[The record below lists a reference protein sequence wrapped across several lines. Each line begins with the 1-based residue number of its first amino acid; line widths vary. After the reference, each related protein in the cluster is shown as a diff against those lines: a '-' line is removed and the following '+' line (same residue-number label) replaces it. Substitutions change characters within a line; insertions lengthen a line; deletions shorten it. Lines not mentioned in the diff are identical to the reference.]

1 MPVEVRVGPLYIAK
15 SLLLWIND
23 GLMAIF
29 FMLIGLEVKRE
40 IVDGQL
46 SSLSRVALPGI
57 AALGGMAI
65 PALIYVWL
73 NLGDEVAL
81 SGWAIPAATDI
92 AFALVILALLGSR
105 VPVSLKL
112 FLLTLAIMD
121 DLGAIVIIAIFFT
134 SDLSFLSLGLAAMSL
149 VGLCLLNLFGITR
162 IAAYV
167 VVGVI
172 LWICVLKSGVHATLA
187 GVALAFAIPMRAENE
202 EGESP
207 LRTCEHGLHP
217 WVAYGIMPI
226 FAFANAGVSLGGMS
240 ITMLLQSVPLGVAAG
255 LFMGKQIGIF
265 GFTWIGVKLGL
276 TKLPDEMNWSGLYG
290 LSVLC
295 GIGFTMS
302 FFIASLAFGEEAH
315 GYAITAR
322 IGILLGS
329 FLSAILGYLI
339 LRYSLKEGADLKE

>member
-1 MPVEVRVGPLYIAK
+1 
-15 SLLLWIND
+15 
-23 GLMAIF
+23 
-29 FMLIGLEVKRE
+29 
-40 IVDGQL
+40 
-46 SSLSRVALPGI
+46 
-57 AALGGMAI
+57 
-65 PALIYVWL
+65 
-73 NLGDEVAL
+73 
-81 SGWAIPAATDI
+81 
-92 AFALVILALLGSR
+92 
-105 VPVSLKL
+105 
-112 FLLTLAIMD
+112 
-121 DLGAIVIIAIFFT
+121 
-134 SDLSFLSLGLAAMSL
+134 MSL
-149 VGLCLLNLFGITR
+149 VVLCLLNLFGITR

-187 GVALAFAIPMRAENE
+187 GVALAFAIPMRSENE

-207 LRTCEHGLHP
+207 LRTCEQGLHP

-255 LFMGKQIGIF
+255 PFMGKQIGIF

-302 FFIASLAFGEEAH
+302 FFIA
-315 GYAITAR
+315 
-322 IGILLGS
+322 
-329 FLSAILGYLI
+329 
-339 LRYSLKEGADLKE
+339 